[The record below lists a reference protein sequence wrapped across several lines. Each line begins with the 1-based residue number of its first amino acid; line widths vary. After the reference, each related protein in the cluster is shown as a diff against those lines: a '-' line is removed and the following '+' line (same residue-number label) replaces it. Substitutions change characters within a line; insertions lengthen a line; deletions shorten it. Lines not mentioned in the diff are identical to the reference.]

1 MSKTVS
7 NDALWEK
14 LSEIDRKLNQQ
25 LKEQKV
31 SVQEQEQVD
40 ITSEL
45 KANKDEIAELFKKG
59 LQGLGTH
66 CDTHFNTMYKR
77 IDQLEQDME
86 RTYNVL
92 NCISVILKELQQ
104 QGQAK
109 QEPDK
114 SYLNFIFFKLR
125 KTTLII
131 TILGLLVFILTMFCM
146 KQQNDYSL
154 LNGEYYRK
162 SIIVREMQQEV
173 DSLRNTV
180 NKDVRRKKK

>member
-7 NDALWEK
+7 NDTLWEK

-45 KANKDEIAELFKKG
+45 KTNKDEIAELFKKG

-66 CDTHFNTMYKR
+66 CDAHFKTMYKN
-77 IDQLEQDME
+77 IEQLGEDTE
-86 RTYNVL
+86 GIYKVL
-92 NCISVILKELQQ
+92 TCISAILKEPKQ
-104 QGQAK
+104 QAK
-109 QEPDK
+109 TKLELDK
-114 SYLNFIFFKLR
+114 SFLNFIFFKLR

-131 TILGLLVFILTMFCM
+131 TILGLLVFILTIFSM
-146 KQQNDYSL
+146 KQQNDYAL
-154 LNGEYYRK
+154 LNDKHYK
-162 SIIVREMQQEV
+162 QSVTVREMQVEV

-180 NKDVRRKKK
+180 NVDVRRKKK